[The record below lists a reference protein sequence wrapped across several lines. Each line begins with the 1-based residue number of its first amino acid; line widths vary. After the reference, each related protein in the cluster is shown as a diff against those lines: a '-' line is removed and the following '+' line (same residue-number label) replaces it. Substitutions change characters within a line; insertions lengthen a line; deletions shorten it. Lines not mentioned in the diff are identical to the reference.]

1 MNANDVI
8 ESYVTE
14 VALQLPR
21 KQRNDV
27 AFELRALIN
36 EELQGKAEESGRSV
50 DAAMAIEFLQAF
62 GRPEEVAARY
72 RPALTIIDPADG
84 HRFLR
89 LTVIGMAIIWIAG
102 LLERFSQPFGSV
114 AEVLTMIGQ
123 WLFSSLV
130 GSLWWPG
137 VLVACFGM
145 ASWARRRS
153 SPQASNWK
161 PRAGDRI
168 QGGRTGLALGI
179 VGILCGVF
187 LLMDPHWILDFFWG
201 GHAAPAAYEAL
212 TYTDSFL
219 HRQAPWLLGL
229 ILVNIPIFM
238 VVMVQGRW
246 SPAMRR
252 IGTWLSLAMCV
263 VMMWT
268 VLDGPILMSP
278 TSDRTAKFL
287 MVLIVLLT
295 LIDAGIKLYRRIR
308 PAPSG
313 HIATR

>member
-114 AEVLTMIGQ
+114 AEVLTVIGQ
-123 WLFSSLV
+123 WLFSSRV
-130 GSLWWPG
+130 GSL
-137 VLVACFGM
+137 
-145 ASWARRRS
+145 
-153 SPQASNWK
+153 
-161 PRAGDRI
+161 
-168 QGGRTGLALGI
+168 
-179 VGILCGVF
+179 
-187 LLMDPHWILDFFWG
+187 
-201 GHAAPAAYEAL
+201 
-212 TYTDSFL
+212 
-219 HRQAPWLLGL
+219 
-229 ILVNIPIFM
+229 
-238 VVMVQGRW
+238 
-246 SPAMRR
+246 
-252 IGTWLSLAMCV
+252 
-263 VMMWT
+263 
-268 VLDGPILMSP
+268 
-278 TSDRTAKFL
+278 
-287 MVLIVLLT
+287 
-295 LIDAGIKLYRRIR
+295 
-308 PAPSG
+308 
-313 HIATR
+313 